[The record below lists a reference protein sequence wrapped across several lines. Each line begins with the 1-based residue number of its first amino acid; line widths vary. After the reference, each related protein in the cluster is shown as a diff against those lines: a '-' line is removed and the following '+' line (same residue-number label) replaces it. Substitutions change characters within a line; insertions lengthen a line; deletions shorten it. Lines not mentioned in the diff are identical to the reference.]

1 MIKRTL
7 FFSHAVCLSVRHKQL
22 VIFSKETQE
31 ETLVPIEDIGFV
43 IVENALVSLTI
54 PLINELTDNNCAL
67 IFCNE
72 KHLPFS
78 MTMPLDCNEIQ
89 SQLFSAQINAK
100 LPVKK
105 NCWKQIVEYKIK
117 NQGLVLKKYDLNFA
131 RLVDFSKCVKSGDS
145 TNMESQAAKFYWDNL
160 FGKNWCRDRFGD
172 FPNNYLNYG
181 YAILRAAMARALVGS
196 GLLPTLGIH
205 HHNKYNAYC
214 LADDLMEPY
223 RPFIDDEV
231 IEYISTNPDEKEV
244 GLEFKK
250 RILKVL
256 ARDVKMGNLT
266 RPMMVALSMTSSSLA
281 NALSNESEKL
291 KLPDFV

>member
-1 MIKRTL
+1 MVKRTL

-22 VIFSKETQE
+22 AIFSKETQE

-43 IVENALVSLTI
+43 IIENELVSLTI
-54 PLINELTDNNCAL
+54 PLINELTDNNCAV

-72 KHLPFS
+72 KHMPFS

-117 NQGLVLKKYDLNFA
+117 NQGLVLKKYDLDFTK
-131 RLVDFSKCVKSGDS
+131 LVDFSKCVKSGDP

-181 YAILRAAMARALVGS
+181 YAILRAATARALVGS

-231 IEYISTNPDEKEV
+231 VEYISTNPDDKEV

-256 ARDVKMGNLT
+256 VRDVKIENLT

-281 NALSNESEKL
+281 DALSNESEKL

>member
-1 MIKRTL
+1 MVKRTL

-22 VIFSKETQE
+22 AIFSKETQE

-43 IVENALVSLTI
+43 IVENELVSLTI

-72 KHLPFS
+72 KHMPFS

-117 NQGLVLKKYDLNFA
+117 NQGLVLKKYDLDFTK
-131 RLVDFSKCVKSGDS
+131 LVDFSKSVKSGDS

-256 ARDVKMGNLT
+256 VRDVKMENLS

-281 NALSNESEKL
+281 DALSNESEKL

>member
-1 MIKRTL
+1 MVKRTL

-22 VIFSKETQE
+22 AIFSKETQE

-43 IVENALVSLTI
+43 IIENELVSLTI

-72 KHLPFS
+72 KHMPFS

-100 LPVKK
+100 LPIKK

-117 NQGLVLKKYDLNFA
+117 NQGLVLKKYDLDFTK
-131 RLVDFSKCVKSGDS
+131 LVDFSKSVKSGDS

-231 IEYISTNPDEKEV
+231 VEYISTNPEDKEV

-256 ARDVKMGNLT
+256 VRDVKMENLT

>member
-7 FFSHAVCLSVRHKQL
+7 FFSHAVCLSARHKQL

-117 NQGLVLKKYDLNFA
+117 NQGLVLKKYDLDFT
-131 RLVDFSKCVKSGDS
+131 RLVDFSKCVKSGDP
-145 TNMESQAAKFYWDNL
+145 TNMESQAAKLYWDNL
-160 FGKNWCRDRFGD
+160 FGKKWCRDRFGD

-181 YAILRAAMARALVGS
+181 YAILRAATARALVGS

-231 IEYISTNPDEKEV
+231 IEYISTNPDEKEL

-250 RILKVL
+250 RILQVL
-256 ARDVKMGNLT
+256 VRDVKMGNLT

>member
-7 FFSHAVCLSVRHKQL
+7 FFSHAVCLSARHKQL

-43 IVENALVSLTI
+43 IVENELVSLTI

-72 KHLPFS
+72 KHMPFS

-117 NQGLVLKKYDLNFA
+117 NQGLVLKKYDLDFTK
-131 RLVDFSKCVKSGDS
+131 LVDFSKCVKSGDP

-181 YAILRAAMARALVGS
+181 YAILRAATARALVGS

-231 IEYISTNPDEKEV
+231 VEYISTNPDDKEV

-256 ARDVKMGNLT
+256 VRDVKMENLT

-281 NALSNESEKL
+281 DALSNESEKL